1 MFRNYSF
8 MRNENKE
15 NSLRSDAVK
24 IFNIDSSPVGGIIVA
39 RDKFLS
45 ALVKKSSNKTSRWNR
60 SSKDENKANSRHI
73 EKKREKEIQ
82 HEVGKDR
89 KRYSNSSNDSLAQVR
104 LKVKSTMYR
113 HSCYYMLFKPYRTG
127 DRIPEAVVT
136 RVATLET

>member
-1 MFRNYSF
+1 

-60 SSKDENKANSRHI
+60 SPKDENKANSRRI

-82 HEVGKDR
+82 RNGRRQKEIQQQQQRFLGI
-89 KRYSNSSNDSLAQVR
+89 SP
-104 LKVKSTMYR
+104 VKSEID
-113 HSCYYMLFKPYRTG
+113 HVPS
-127 DRIPEAVVT
+127 
-136 RVATLET
+136 